1 MNTSEAKERGILP
14 PDKIMEDLIVK
25 LEEIIEDLV
34 KLNKV
39 TLHFLAQY
47 MSVEEYEEKLKRITS
62 GDDVII

>member
-1 MNTSEAKERGILP
+1 MDE
-14 PDKIMEDLIVK
+14 LIFK

-39 TLHFLAQY
+39 TINLLAQY
-47 MSVEEYEEKLKRITS
+47 TNVNEYEEKLKKITQ

>member
-1 MNTSEAKERGILP
+1 MDE
-14 PDKIMEDLIVK
+14 LIFK

-39 TLHFLAQY
+39 TINLLAQY
-47 MSVEEYEEKLKRITS
+47 MEVNEYEEKLKKITQ